1 MIPIEG
7 LTPLGRRKLSELV
20 GDLDREL
27 QIAGTLVSAYGK
39 RSQAERV
46 ATALAAVGAL
56 QKKGSVEVYTLS
68 SAMITDDI
76 ANGRSPSR
84 TVEEIVAEAQSQVA
98 EAAVPAV

>member
-1 MIPIEG
+1 MR
-7 LTPLGRRKLSELV
+7 TLGALV
-20 GDLDREL
+20 RACHPEP
-27 QIAGTLVSAYGK
+27 TLLVTL
-39 RSQAERV
+39 V

-84 TVEEIVAEAQSQVA
+84 TVEEIVAEAQSQVE
-98 EAAVPAV
+98 EAAVPVV